1 MGVTITGD
9 KELDRWFRRQ
19 PKDLP
24 QTIASGMRLTSEDI
38 RNEWVRFIR
47 SMGAIDTGTYRD
59 SITVDPMSLLTHEIF
74 TAVEYSVHVELG
86 TSRMP
91 ARPAMTAAATLM
103 ESRLLDRFIEVIKR
117 KYT

>member
-9 KELDRWFRRQ
+9 KDLERWFKRQ
-19 PKDLP
+19 PKELP
-24 QTIASGMRLTSEDI
+24 DTIAKGMRLTSEDI
-38 RNEWVRFIR
+38 RSEWVRFIR
-47 SMGAIDTGTYRD
+47 SMGAIDTGNYRD
-59 SITVDPMSLLTHEIF
+59 SISIDPLSLLTNDIF

-91 ARPAMTAAATLM
+91 ARPAMGATAELM
-103 ESRLLDRFIEVIKR
+103 RSRLLDRFIEVMRK